1 MSKMKRRDYISW
13 SQLTCWEKD
22 PNRYYERY
30 VLGLDEYI
38 SKNMDAGKRIAEM
51 LEKGKAKNQIEKSI
65 LAKLEQ
71 DGYPNIENRE
81 KKVTAELEGI
91 KLYGIADGLLLK
103 DKKLFEV
110 KTGVKWTQAQANKL
124 GQIDFYNLM
133 LWLTYKIKPQDTEN
147 KLIWIK
153 TYNTTDDFGQRKV
166 IMTDEVKTFIVK
178 KTMTD
183 IIKMS
188 DRIKKAD
195 KGIKDMFRTLDI

>member
-1 MSKMKRRDYISW
+1 MKRRDYISW

-51 LEKGKAKNQIEKSI
+51 LEKGKPKNQIEKSI

-71 DGYPNIENRE
+71 EHCYPGIENRE
-81 KKVTAELEGI
+81 QEISADLEGI
-91 KLYGIADGLLLK
+91 KLFGIADGLLLK

-110 KTGVKWTQAQANKL
+110 KTGVKWTQAQADKL

-133 LWLTYKIKPQDTEN
+133 LWLTYKIKPQDNDN

-153 TYNTTDDFGQRKV
+153 TYNTLDEFGQREV
-166 IMTDEVKTFIVK
+166 IMTDEIKSFTVK

>member
-1 MSKMKRRDYISW
+1 MNKMKRRDYISW

-110 KTGVKWTQAQANKL
+110 KTGVKWTQSQANKL

-133 LWLTYKIKPQDTEN
+133 LWLTYKIKPQDIEN

>member
-1 MSKMKRRDYISW
+1 
-13 SQLTCWEKD
+13 
-22 PNRYYERY
+22 
-30 VLGLDEYI
+30 
-38 SKNMDAGKRIAEM
+38 MDAGKRIAEM

-133 LWLTYKIKPQDTEN
+133 L
-147 KLIWIK
+147 
-153 TYNTTDDFGQRKV
+153 
-166 IMTDEVKTFIVK
+166 
-178 KTMTD
+178 
-183 IIKMS
+183 
-188 DRIKKAD
+188 
-195 KGIKDMFRTLDI
+195 